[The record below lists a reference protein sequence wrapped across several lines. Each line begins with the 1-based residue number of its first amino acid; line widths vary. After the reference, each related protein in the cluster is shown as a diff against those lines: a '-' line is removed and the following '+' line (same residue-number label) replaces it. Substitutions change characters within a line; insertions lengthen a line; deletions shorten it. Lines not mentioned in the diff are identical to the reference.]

1 MAAVTTVREGMTA
14 YSADGKKLGKVI
26 RSFGDT
32 LLIEKGLLFRKDYVV
47 GPEDVERVEGD
58 RITLKL
64 TQVLAAGDDDDD
76 RNRRR

>member
-1 MAAVTTVREGMTA
+1 MAAVTPVREGMTA

-47 GPEDVERVEGD
+47 GPEDVDRVEGD
-58 RITLKL
+58 KITLRL
-64 TQVLAAGDDDDD
+64 TREMAAGDDE
-76 RNRRR
+76 